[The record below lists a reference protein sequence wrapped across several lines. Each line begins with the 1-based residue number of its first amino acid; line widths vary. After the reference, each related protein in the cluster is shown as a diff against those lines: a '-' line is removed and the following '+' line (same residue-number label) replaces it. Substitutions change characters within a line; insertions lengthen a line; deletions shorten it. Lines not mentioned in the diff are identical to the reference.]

1 MIQYYK
7 ELLFFIKSRIP
18 NKDYAQDIV
27 QESYMKAIALQNS
40 QEIINKRALLY
51 KIAKNL
57 MIDKAR
63 KNFNLQEV
71 LYEENAYTAKTVE
84 PEEVLLEQDR
94 QKTLMRALQTLP
106 QKRKEAFVLH
116 VLEGY
121 SRDEVSQ
128 MMGISIDAV
137 EKHLSRASI
146 ELKEKIKRKEGGF

>member
-18 NKDYAQDIV
+18 NKDYAQDLV

-40 QEIINKRALLY
+40 QEILNKRALLY

-71 LYEENAYTAKTVE
+71 LYEEHAYTAKTVE

>member
-40 QEIINKRALLY
+40 QEILNKRALLY

-71 LYEENAYTAKTVE
+71 LYEEHEYIAKTVE

>member
-1 MIQYYK
+1 M
-7 ELLFFIKSRIP
+7 FFIKSRIP

-40 QEIINKRALLY
+40 QEILNKRALLY

-71 LYEENAYTAKTVE
+71 LYEENAYIAKTVE

-128 MMGISIDAV
+128 MMGISIEAV

>member
-40 QEIINKRALLY
+40 QEILNKRALLY

-71 LYEENAYTAKTVE
+71 LYEEHEYTAKTVE

>member
-40 QEIINKRALLY
+40 QEILNKRALLY

-71 LYEENAYTAKTVE
+71 LYEEHAYTAKTVE

-106 QKRKEAFVLH
+106 KKRKEAFVLH

>member
-1 MIQYYK
+1 
-7 ELLFFIKSRIP
+7 
-18 NKDYAQDIV
+18 
-27 QESYMKAIALQNS
+27 
-40 QEIINKRALLY
+40 
-51 KIAKNL
+51 
-57 MIDKAR
+57 
-63 KNFNLQEV
+63 
-71 LYEENAYTAKTVE
+71 
-84 PEEVLLEQDR
+84 LLEQDR

>member
-40 QEIINKRALLY
+40 QEILNKRALLY

-71 LYEENAYTAKTVE
+71 LYEEHAYTAKTVE

>member
-71 LYEENAYTAKTVE
+71 LYEEHAYTAKTVE

>member
-40 QEIINKRALLY
+40 QEILNKRALLY

-71 LYEENAYTAKTVE
+71 LYEENAYIAKTVE

-128 MMGISIDAV
+128 MMGISIEAV

>member
-27 QESYMKAIALQNS
+27 QESYMKAIALQHS
-40 QEIINKRALLY
+40 QEILNKRALLY

-71 LYEENAYTAKTVE
+71 LYEEHAYTAKTVE